1 MATSPSKHI
10 PERSPGSSKTKV
22 KDTHIVPGIKRERS
36 EKVAAVA
43 PRVTPCRPRV
53 PETSRKEELTPSATT
68 EPAASTAM
76 PSTEP
81 YNNSS
86 DLSPLPPLNSAFY
99 SHLILREGRHTT
111 RVPPRRLKRCTSQ
124 PGRHTPS
131 KCSGALGSPSGTS
144 PQSSYSRSL
153 ITQDKNN
160 APPPSRPVFSASSTT
175 ENNSRRGLILVAIV
189 IACAVL
195 IFAIYGTI
203 RFLKPRREI
212 PTALEGPMCRTRYC
226 GEVALLSELMLNTSI
241 DPCTDMKAR
250 TCSAPTNF
258 IKGHKH
264 GTKLMTLSVTYQALR
279 FDNMLRWAERQL
291 SLLRHL
297 ASVYK
302 ACMAD
307 VTDGES
313 AEGIRKLRKF
323 MSQLNIPWLT
333 APSLGLDALDVLL
346 NLAFNWRVEL
356 WFGLNVVRNLDGSK
370 NIIVGGESSLRVWLD
385 IHDSV
390 EASNA
395 HRAQWNGFVSKFAPG
410 PATVPAKEFDADFS
424 VNDYIFK
431 ELSGVLR
438 VRLPKPVQFVVRDAQ
453 SHTRSISAQHWMR
466 ALNDRIKLYGPFVFS
481 DSITFRNAVLLKAL
495 DRIFTKHSS
504 SEILK
509 HLSWIFLQMYGP
521 IADRRLLSI
530 TYGNEEEARSRRP
543 IFCAEQVTAAYPGLI
558 ESLYVLR
565 YFNSSTR
572 ATIDRQL
579 ASIKNAALSKVAGLA
594 WADEAFRQEIS
605 QKLEKLAAR
614 IWPPKHLLTE
624 HGISQVF
631 ASWFSSSA
639 NQSFIESWLSA
650 VLKRSVF
657 RDNASLTAFMQK
669 EPRPFTVPFIMYDYF
684 LNEVPISAVAL
695 SFPDNPI
702 FGIKALGYGAL
713 GLVYATQ
720 LVKVFD
726 DVGIRVDA
734 HGRLRPNDSWVSVG
748 TKKALATRD
757 GCLNPA
763 LESTIPEVPALEIAH
778 AAFEDSFGADSAAR
792 SMRVVSGLNEEQLF
806 FVAACVSMCS
816 NRETLPSI
824 RLDCNKAVMNFAPF
838 ARAFNCSPNSAMN
851 PSRKCPYLN

>member
-1 MATSPSKHI
+1 M
-10 PERSPGSSKTKV
+10 
-22 KDTHIVPGIKRERS
+22 
-36 EKVAAVA
+36 
-43 PRVTPCRPRV
+43 
-53 PETSRKEELTPSATT
+53 
-68 EPAASTAM
+68 M
-76 PSTEP
+76 Q
-81 YNNSS
+81 NS
-86 DLSPLPPLNSAFY
+86 
-99 SHLILREGRHTT
+99 
-111 RVPPRRLKRCTSQ
+111 
-124 PGRHTPS
+124 
-131 KCSGALGSPSGTS
+131 
-144 PQSSYSRSL
+144 
-153 ITQDKNN
+153 
-160 APPPSRPVFSASSTT
+160 
-175 ENNSRRGLILVAIV
+175 
-189 IACAVL
+189 
-195 IFAIYGTI
+195 
-203 RFLKPRREI
+203 
-212 PTALEGPMCRTRYC
+212 
-226 GEVALLSELMLNTSI
+226 SI
-241 DPCTDMKAR
+241 DPCKDMEAR
-250 TCSAPTNF
+250 TCSALQP
-258 IKGHKH
+258 
-264 GTKLMTLSVTYQALR
+264 LALAFASQKET
-279 FDNMLRWAERQL
+279 FDNMLSWAEHRI
-291 SLLRHL
+291 SVPRHV

-313 AEGIRKLRKF
+313 AEGIRKLRQF

-333 APSLGLDALDVLL
+333 APSPGLDALDVLL

-356 WFGLNVVRNLDGSK
+356 WFGLNVERNLDGSK

-385 IHDSV
+385 IHKDV
-390 EASNA
+390 EDAGA
-395 HRAQWNGFVSKFAPG
+395 HKAQWDGFISMVARG
-410 PATVPAKEFDADFS
+410 PATLPPNDYNVVFP
-424 VNDYIFK
+424 VNEYIFK

-466 ALNDRIKLYGPFVFS
+466 ALNDRIKLYGPFVSS

-543 IFCAEQVTAAYPGLI
+543 TFCAEQVTAAYPGLI
-558 ESLYVLR
+558 ESLYVLK

-605 QKLEKLAAR
+605 QKLERLAAR
-614 IWPPKHLLTE
+614 IWPPKHFLTE

-631 ASWFSSSA
+631 ASWFRSSA

-650 VLKRSVF
+650 ALKRSEF
-657 RDNASLTAFMQK
+657 RGNASLTAVLQR
-669 EPRPFTVPFIMYDYF
+669 EPRPFTEPLMRYDYF
-684 LNEVPISAVAL
+684 CNEVFTSAPVL
-695 SFPDNPI
+695 SRLQSSI
-702 FGIKALGYGAL
+702 FGTKAMRYGAL
-713 GLVYATQ
+713 GLAYATQ

-734 HGRLRPNDSWVSVG
+734 HGRLRPNNSWVAVG
-748 TKKALATRD
+748 TKRALPTRD
-757 GCLNPA
+757 GCLNPS

-778 AAFEDSFGADSAAR
+778 AAFEDSFGEDSAAR

-806 FVAACVSMCS
+806 FVVACVSMCR
-816 NRETLPSI
+816 NWETLPSTL
-824 RLDCNKAVMNFAPF
+824 LDCNKAVRNFAPF

-851 PSRKCPYLN
+851 PSRKCPYLD